1 MAMQVEDTQF
11 SGLAEVL
18 FEKGLDGLGSVVEL
32 LINEVMRIERARYL
46 NAEPYERTEARSD
59 YANGFKA
66 KQLKTRL
73 GALNLQVPQVRG
85 GNFYPSFLERGLRS
99 ERALNLALAEMYIQG
114 VSTRKVT
121 AIVEELCG
129 LEVTSMEVSRAAKLL
144 DEEFSKWRARPLRQF
159 SYLILDARYEKV
171 REGGHVID
179 SAVLVAYGVDT
190 QGIRHVLG
198 VSVALSEAEIHWRS
212 FLESL
217 VARGLHGLTLITSDA
232 HSGLKAALRA
242 VFPSVPW
249 QRCQFHLQQNAQAY
263 VPKKSMKQEVAEN
276 IRSVFNAPN
285 RAEAD
290 RLLKMAIT
298 TYEKTAPKLSE
309 WMEENLPA
317 GLTVFKFKASHRR
330 RLRTSNLA
338 ERVNKE
344 LKRRTR
350 VASIFPNIASCE
362 RLITGLLIEISE
374 AWESGK
380 IYLSMEE

>member
-18 FEKGLDGLGSVVEL
+18 FEKGLDGLGSAVEI
-32 LINEVMRIERARYL
+32 LINEAMRIERTRYL
-46 NAEPYERTEARSD
+46 NAAPYERTEARSD

-73 GALNLQVPQVRG
+73 GALNLQVPQVRE

-144 DEEFSKWRARPLRQF
+144 DEEFSKWRARPLGQF

-179 SAVLVAYGVDT
+179 AAVLVAYGVDMK
-190 QGIRHVLG
+190 GIRHVLG
-198 VSVALSEAEIHWRS
+198 VSVALSEAEVHWRS

-217 VARGLHGLTLITSDA
+217 VSRGLHGLTLITSDA
-232 HSGLKAALRA
+232 HSGLKAALRG

-263 VPKKSMKQEVAEN
+263 VPKQSMKKEVAEN
-276 IRSVFNAPN
+276 IRAVFNAPN
-285 RAEAD
+285 RVEAD
-290 RLLKMAIT
+290 RLLKMAVT

-309 WMEENLPA
+309 WMEVNCPE
-317 GLTVFKFKASHRR
+317 GLAIFEFKASHRR
-330 RLRTSNLA
+330 CLRTSNLA
-338 ERVNKE
+338 ERVNRE

-362 RLITGLLIEISE
+362 RLITGLLIETSE
-374 AWESGK
+374 AWESGNV
-380 IYLSMEE
+380 YLSMEG